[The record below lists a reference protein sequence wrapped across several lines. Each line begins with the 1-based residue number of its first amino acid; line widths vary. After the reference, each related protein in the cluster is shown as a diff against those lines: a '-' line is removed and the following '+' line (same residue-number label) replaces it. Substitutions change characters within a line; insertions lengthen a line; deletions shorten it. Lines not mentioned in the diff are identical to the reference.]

1 MQRYKVIRL
10 AKTYPRINREG
21 VGQHVYYFSKYIK
34 FKTLVFLKKENSKIS
49 KKIKGVDYIEINHL
63 DYKIKKQS
71 INFINLLYIGLIKIY
86 SDLNFFFK
94 ILINI
99 FHKKLKF
106 DNEAIIHLHSIN
118 YLLTAI
124 LLKKIFKLNLIINF
138 GGTDL
143 YRIKSI
149 PIFRNLI
156 NFADAISYVS
166 IDMKQLLANLYPNVK
181 SFYVGNAV
189 DLEIFKPQYS
199 FNSKN
204 IIAIGNLRWQKNYSF
219 MIDLF
224 YLFSKRNDYVLT
236 IVGDGPEILNIKS
249 QINKLGLSNKVFLVG
264 YKSRTE
270 ISELLRKSKFLLLTS
285 KNEGFP
291 KVILESISSGTPVIS
306 IYNYQIK
313 SILNKKGITIKN
325 HDLNLFIKAMNNV
338 CTKNIY
344 DKFYKNCL
352 DDRKNYSWLK
362 MSKRLKDIYIYII
375 NK

>member
-1 MQRYKVIRL
+1 MTRYKIIRI
-10 AKTYPRINREG
+10 AKTYPRKDREG
-21 VGQHVYYFSKYIK
+21 IGQHVFYFSKFIK
-34 FKTLVFLKKENSKIS
+34 FNTLVFLKKEKSKIS
-49 KKIKGVDYIEINHL
+49 KQIKGVDYVEVNHF
-63 DYKIKKQS
+63 DYKIKTQS
-71 INFINLLYIGLIKIY
+71 IHFINLFFVGILKFSSDLSFFCKILFKIY
-86 SDLNFFFK
+86 QK
-94 ILINI
+94 NI
-99 FHKKLKF
+99 KF
-106 DNEAIIHLHSIN
+106 DNKAIIHLHSIN

-156 NFADAISYVS
+156 NYADAISYVS

-249 QINKLGLSNKVFLVG
+249 QINKFGLSNKVFLVG

-306 IYNYQIK
+306 IYNNQIK

-325 HDLNLFIKAMNNV
+325 HDLNLFIKAMNYV

-352 DDRKNYSWLK
+352 NDRKYYSWLN